1 MMKQV
6 QAFNAEMNRKQE
18 VMRDSILKQRQEEQ
32 AYKDEVLSLLREIND
47 KLDVVETEEV
57 LREIF
62 YSMYD

>member
-62 YSMYD
+62 YSLAD